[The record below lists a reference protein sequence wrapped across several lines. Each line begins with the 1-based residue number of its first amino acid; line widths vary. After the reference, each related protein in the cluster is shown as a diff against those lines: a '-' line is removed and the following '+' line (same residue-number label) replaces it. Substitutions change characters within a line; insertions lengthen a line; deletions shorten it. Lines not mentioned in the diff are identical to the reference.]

1 MADIDN
7 ELQRKVYILID
18 NLNKLIESGDDT
30 IFKLADAKNELEKV
44 LKELPVNEVR
54 ELKKIYQD
62 NNKEVVVA
70 FNDIVKLNK
79 ERIEKEQQYL
89 NDVKD
94 LEEKLSAYNEYL
106 ENANDDTKRFLEDR
120 IKQTQKELQDKKEM
134 HQAEI
139 DDRKSQQEVKKQV
152 EEEIN
157 RQDEEAAKKR
167 KEAAE
172 KKIEA
177 AKKTTETIIDFVTK
191 SASKIVSELTRR
203 LDTAVN
209 KITST
214 YEQNAGKLSAVLDT
228 TVNDIGDLQ
237 RKIATELRD
246 TSLSKAISNVAVM
259 AEVASLS
266 GAGFT
271 NTEKIQANATAIAE
285 ARKVSPNL
293 NLDNTTIKN
302 LTNVFGSDFITR
314 FSAIQAAVQ
323 DTAGSTAFLSQ
334 NLSKMMDDL
343 EPVYLNAEYQYS
355 ATQATADVQATLSAA
370 IENNVISES
379 QAQEYLSMI
388 TELMDPSK
396 AFKSSSTAVRVAA
409 TNYDFGSGDASQALQ
424 AILNA
429 RSQMYGN
436 IDMSNSYMGNVSR
449 ALAAS
454 VYGDNTMSATY
465 KQSGLYG
472 LEMLNTE
479 DLGTIWNEQEG
490 KLKAGNFT
498 TRSENIANIMENGTI
513 AQGVSKI
520 AQQSPIIYS
529 ILSGAILTSIN
540 TLPIK
545 LATLLKGSETFKKG
559 GSLGSVIKNVGN
571 DFTTKSL
578 IGLGAKGSR
587 LASLTSGA
595 TLGAVGLGIAG
606 TLSTAGQWDKN
617 KDFWTNVGHQGD
629 TLSAVLS
636 NAGTGAGAF
645 ALIGSAIGGPAGGL
659 AGTVIGGVI
668 GAVTGW
674 IAAANANKEA
684 QEANTKAIEAQTKA
698 TTDLLGEGVS
708 AIDTREAKREIARGG
723 GIVSL
728 NSGNYAIDYVKSSY
742 AGFATG
748 LDYVPY
754 DDYVVRVHKGEAIV
768 TADAAKKLREKD
780 PNFWNTPMND
790 DYDIIGALKEQT
802 DSIVSAVNGEKKYSP
817 LTKAGPQQYT
827 IKNQFI

>member
-1 MADIDN
+1 MADINN
-7 ELQRKVYILID
+7 ELLLKAYSLID
-18 NLNKLIESGDDT
+18 TLNKLVESGNAT

-106 ENANDDTKRFLEDR
+106 ENANDDTKRFLEDK

-157 RQDEEAAKKR
+157 RQNEEAAKKR
-167 KEAAE
+167 KEEAE
-172 KKIEA
+172 KEIEA
-177 AKKTTETIIDFVTK
+177 AKKRRETIIDFVAK
-191 SASKIVSELTRR
+191 SASKIISELTRR

-266 GAGFT
+266 DAGFT

-429 RSQMYGN
+429 RSQMYSN

-479 DLGTIWNEQEG
+479 DLSTVWDEQEG

-540 TLPIK
+540 TLPTR
-545 LATLLKGSETFKKG
+545 LAAVLKGSETFTKG
-559 GSLGSVIKNVGN
+559 GSIGSVIKNVGS

-629 TLSAVLS
+629 TLSAILS
-636 NAGTGAGAF
+636 NAGTGAGVGAVVGSF
-645 ALIGSAIGGPAGGL
+645 FGPMGNLLGAGVGALVGG
-659 AGTVIGGVI
+659 
-668 GAVTGW
+668 VTGW

-708 AIDTREAKREIARGG
+708 AIDTLEAKREIARGG

-768 TADAAKKLREKD
+768 TADAARKLREKD

-827 IKNQFI
+827 IKNQFA

>member
-1 MADIDN
+1 MADINN
-7 ELQRKVYILID
+7 ELLLKAYSLID
-18 NLNKLIESGDDT
+18 TLNKLVESGNAT
-30 IFKLADAKNELEKV
+30 VFQFADIKNELEKV
-44 LKELPVNEVR
+44 LEGLPVGEVKELRRV
-54 ELKKIYQD
+54 LQD
-62 NNKEVVVA
+62 NNKEVTDTLDDV
-70 FNDIVKLNK
+70 IKINK
-79 ERIEKEQQYL
+79 ERIRQEQKYL
-89 NDVKD
+89 EDVED
-94 LEEKLSAYNEYL
+94 LEEKLKVYNEYL

-139 DDRKSQQEVKKQV
+139 EDRKSQQEAKNQV

-157 RQDEEAAKKR
+157 RLNKEAAKKR
-167 KEAAE
+167 TD
-172 KKIEA
+172 KI
-177 AKKTTETIIDFVTK
+177 TDFVTQ
-191 SASKIVSELTRR
+191 SVSKIFSEFTRR
-203 LDTAVN
+203 FNSAVDKVTN
-209 KITST
+209 T
-214 YEQNAGKLSAVLDT
+214 YEQNAGKLSAALDT

-246 TSLSKAISNVAVM
+246 TSLSKAISNIAVM
-259 AEVASLS
+259 TEVASLS
-266 GAGFT
+266 NAGFT

-314 FSAIQAAVQ
+314 FSAIQIAVQ

-343 EPVYLNAEYQYS
+343 EPVYLNAEYQYN
-355 ATQATADVQATLSAA
+355 AMQATSDVQATLSAA

-472 LEMLNTE
+472 LEILNTE
-479 DLGTIWNEQEG
+479 DLGTVWDEQEG

-540 TLPIK
+540 TLPTRF
-545 LATLLKGSETFKKG
+545 AAVLKGSETLTKG
-559 GSLGSVIKNVGN
+559 GSIGSVIKNVGS

-629 TLSAVLS
+629 TVSAVLS
-636 NAGTGAGAF
+636 NAGTGAGVGAV
-645 ALIGSAIGGPAGGL
+645 IGSFFGPMGNLLGAG
-659 AGTVIGGVI
+659 I
-668 GAVTGW
+668 GALVGGITGW
-674 IAAANANKEA
+674 ISAANANKEA
-684 QEANTKAIEAQTKA
+684 QEANTKAIESQTKA

-708 AIDTREAKREIARGG
+708 AIDTLEAKREIARGG

>member
-1 MADIDN
+1 MADINN
-7 ELQRKVYILID
+7 ELQQKVYILID

-157 RQDEEAAKKR
+157 RQNEEAAKKR
-167 KEAAE
+167 KEADE

-246 TSLSKAISNVAVM
+246 TSLSKAISNIAVM
-259 AEVASLS
+259 TEVTSLS
-266 GAGFT
+266 NAGFT

-479 DLGTIWNEQEG
+479 DLGTVWNEQEG

-498 TRSENIANIMENGTI
+498 TRSENIANTMENGTI

-540 TLPIK
+540 TLPTR
-545 LATLLKGSETFKKG
+545 LAAVLKGSETLTKG
-559 GSLGSVIKNVGN
+559 GSIGSVIKNVGS

-684 QEANTKAIEAQTKA
+684 QEANTKAIEAQTRA

-708 AIDTREAKREIARGG
+708 AIDTLEAKREIARGG

-790 DYDIIGALKEQT
+790 DYNIIGALKEQT

-827 IKNQFI
+827 IKNQFA

>member
-1 MADIDN
+1 MADVNND
-7 ELQRKVYILID
+7 LLLKAYSLID
-18 NLNKLIESGDDT
+18 TLNKLVESGNAT
-30 IFKLADAKNELEKV
+30 VFQFADIKNELEKV
-44 LKELPVNEVR
+44 LKDLPVGEVK
-54 ELKKIYQD
+54 ELRKALQD
-62 NNKEVVVA
+62 NNKEVVDTLDDV
-70 FNDIVKLNK
+70 IEINK
-79 ERIEKEQQYL
+79 ERIRQEQQYL
-89 NDVKD
+89 KDVKD
-94 LEEKLSAYNEYL
+94 LEEKLSVYNEYL
-106 ENANDDTKRFLEDR
+106 EDANEDTKRFLKDKIE
-120 IKQTQKELQDKKEM
+120 QTQKELQDKKEM
-134 HQAEI
+134 HQAEVE
-139 DDRKSQQEVKKQV
+139 DRKSQQAAKNQV

-157 RQDEEAAKKR
+157 RLNREAAKER
-167 KEAAE
+167 EE
-172 KKIEA
+172 QV
-177 AKKTTETIIDFVTK
+177 KKTTDKITDFVAQ
-191 SASKIVSELTRR
+191 SVSKVISEFTRR
-203 LDTAVN
+203 FNSAVDKVTN
-209 KITST
+209 T
-214 YEQNAGKLSAVLDT
+214 YEQNAGKLSAALDT

-246 TSLSKAISNVAVM
+246 TSLSKAISNIAVM
-259 AEVASLS
+259 TEVASLS
-266 GAGFT
+266 NAGFT

-314 FSAIQAAVQ
+314 FSAIQIAVQ

-343 EPVYLNAEYQYS
+343 EPVYLNAEYQYN
-355 ATQATADVQATLSAA
+355 AMQATSDVQATLSAA

-429 RSQMYGN
+429 RSQMYSN

-472 LEMLNTE
+472 LEILNTE
-479 DLGTIWNEQEG
+479 DLGTVWDEQEG

-513 AQGVSKI
+513 AQGVSKL

-540 TLPIK
+540 TLPTRF
-545 LATLLKGSETFKKG
+545 AAVLKGSETLTKG
-559 GSLGSVIKNVGN
+559 GSIGSVIKNVGS

-578 IGLGAKGSR
+578 VGLGAKGSR
-587 LASLTSGA
+587 IAKLTSGA
-595 TLGAVGLGIAG
+595 TMGMAGLGIMGLAD
-606 TLSTAGQWDKN
+606 TLGQE
-617 KDFWTNVGHQGD
+617 GD
-629 TLSAVLS
+629 TFWEKLGHGGDSGSAFLSGAS
-636 NAGTGAGAF
+636 MGAGTGAI
-645 ALIGSAIGGPAGGL
+645 IGSFFGPMGN
-659 AGTVIGGVI
+659 VIGGVAGGFI
-668 GAVTGW
+668 GGVLGL
-674 IAAANANKEA
+674 IEANKANKEA

-708 AIDTREAKREIARGG
+708 AIDTLEAKREIARGG

-817 LTKAGPQQYT
+817 LTKAGPQQYM

>member
-7 ELQRKVYILID
+7 ELQQKVYILID

-62 NNKEVVVA
+62 NNKEVVVT
-70 FNDIVKLNK
+70 FNDIIKLNK

-106 ENANDDTKRFLEDR
+106 ENANDDTKRFLEDK

-139 DDRKSQQEVKKQV
+139 DDRKSQQEVKKQI

-157 RQDEEAAKKR
+157 RQNEEAAKKR
-167 KEAAE
+167 KEEAE
-172 KKIEA
+172 KEIEA
-177 AKKTTETIIDFVTK
+177 AKKRRETIIDFVAK
-191 SASKIVSELTRR
+191 SASKIISELTRR

-266 GAGFT
+266 DAGFT

-429 RSQMYGN
+429 RSQMYSN

-479 DLGTIWNEQEG
+479 DLSTVWDEQEG

-498 TRSENIANIMENGTI
+498 TRSENIANIMENGII
-513 AQGVSKI
+513 AQSVSKI

-545 LATLLKGSETFKKG
+545 LATLLKGSETLTKG
-559 GSLGSVIKNVGN
+559 GSIGSVIKNVGSS

-587 LASLTSGA
+587 IAKLTSGA
-595 TLGAVGLGIAG
+595 TMGMAGLGIMGLAD
-606 TLSTAGQWDKN
+606 TLGQE
-617 KDFWTNVGHQGD
+617 GD
-629 TLSAVLS
+629 TFLEKLGHGGDRDSAFLSGAS
-636 NAGTGAGAF
+636 MGAGAG
-645 ALIGSAIGGPAGGL
+645 AIIGSFLGPMGN
-659 AGTVIGGVI
+659 VIGGVAGGFI
-668 GAVTGW
+668 GGVLGL
-674 IAAANANKEA
+674 IEANKANKEA

-708 AIDTREAKREIARGG
+708 AIDALEAKREIARGG

-768 TADAAKKLREKD
+768 TADAARKLREKD

-817 LTKAGPQQYT
+817 LTKAGPQQYI

>member
-1 MADIDN
+1 MADINN
-7 ELQRKVYILID
+7 ELLLKAYSLID
-18 NLNKLIESGDDT
+18 TLNKLVESGNAT
-30 IFKLADAKNELEKV
+30 VFQFADIKNELEKV
-44 LKELPVNEVR
+44 LEGLPVGEVKELRRV
-54 ELKKIYQD
+54 LQD
-62 NNKEVVVA
+62 NNKEVTDTLDDV
-70 FNDIVKLNK
+70 IKINK
-79 ERIEKEQQYL
+79 ERIRQEQKYL
-89 NDVKD
+89 KDVED
-94 LEEKLSAYNEYL
+94 LEEKLKVYNEYL
-106 ENANDDTKRFLEDR
+106 ENANDDTKRFLEDK

-139 DDRKSQQEVKKQV
+139 EDRKSQQEAKNQV

-157 RQDEEAAKKR
+157 RLNR
-167 KEAAE
+167 EAAE
-172 KKIEA
+172 ERKA
-177 AKKTTETIIDFVTK
+177 QVKKTTDKITDFVAQ
-191 SASKIVSELTRR
+191 SVSKVFSEFTRR
-203 LDTAVN
+203 FNSAVDKVTN
-209 KITST
+209 T
-214 YEQNAGKLSAVLDT
+214 YEQNAGKLSAALNT

-246 TSLSKAISNVAVM
+246 TSLSKAISNIAVM
-259 AEVASLS
+259 TEVASLS
-266 GAGFT
+266 NAGFT

-314 FSAIQAAVQ
+314 FSAIQIAVQ
-323 DTAGSTAFLSQ
+323 DTAGSTAFLNQ

-343 EPVYLNAEYQYS
+343 EPVYLNAEYQYN
-355 ATQATADVQATLSAA
+355 AMQATSDVQATLSAA

-436 IDMSNSYMGNVSR
+436 IDMSNSYMGNISR

-479 DLGTIWNEQEG
+479 DLGTVWDEQEG

-513 AQGVSKI
+513 AQGVSKL

-529 ILSGAILTSIN
+529 LLSGAILTSIN
-540 TLPIK
+540 TLPTRF
-545 LATLLKGSETFKKG
+545 AAVLKGSEALTKG
-559 GSLGSVIKNVGN
+559 GSIGSVIKNVGS

-617 KDFWTNVGHQGD
+617 RDFWTNVGHQGD
-629 TLSAVLS
+629 TLSAILS
-636 NAGTGAGAF
+636 NAGTGAGTG
-645 ALIGSAIGGPAGGL
+645 ALIGSAIGGPAGSL
-659 AGTVIGGVI
+659 IGGVG
-668 GAVTGW
+668 GALVGAITGW
-674 IAAANANKEA
+674 ISAIHANKEI

-708 AIDTREAKREIARGG
+708 AIDTLEAKREIARGG

-817 LTKAGPQQYT
+817 LTKAGPQQYM

>member
-1 MADIDN
+1 MADINN
-7 ELQRKVYILID
+7 ELQLKAYSLID
-18 NLNKLIESGDDT
+18 TFNKLIESGNAT
-30 IFKLADAKNELEKV
+30 IFQLADIKNELEKV
-44 LKELPVNEVR
+44 LKDLPVGEVK
-54 ELKKIYQD
+54 ELRKALQD
-62 NNKEVVVA
+62 NNREVVDTLD
-70 FNDIVKLNK
+70 DIIELNK
-79 ERIEKEQQYL
+79 RRIEKEQQYL
-89 NDVKD
+89 EDVKD
-94 LEEKLSAYNEYL
+94 LEEKLKVYNEYL
-106 ENANDDTKRFLEDR
+106 ENANEDTKRFLEDK
-120 IKQTQKELQDKKEM
+120 IEQTQKELQDKKEM

-139 DDRKSQQEVKKQV
+139 EDRKSQQEAKNQV

-157 RQDEEAAKKR
+157 RRNKEAAKER
-167 KEAAE
+167 EE
-172 KKIEA
+172 QI
-177 AKKTTETIIDFVTK
+177 KKTTDTIIDFVAQ
-191 SASKIVSELTRR
+191 SASKVISEITRR
-203 LDTAVN
+203 FESAVN
-209 KITST
+209 KITNT
-214 YEQNAGKLSAVLDT
+214 YEQNAGKLSAALDT
-228 TVNDIGDLQ
+228 TVNNIGDLQ

-246 TSLSKAISNVAVM
+246 TSLSKAISNIAVM
-259 AEVASLS
+259 TEVANLS
-266 GAGFT
+266 STGFT

-343 EPVYLNAEYQYS
+343 EPVYLNAEYQYN
-355 ATQATADVQATLSAA
+355 AMQATSDVQATLSAA

-479 DLGTIWNEQEG
+479 DLGTVWDEQEG

-529 ILSGAILTSIN
+529 VLSGAILTSIN
-540 TLPIK
+540 TLPTR
-545 LATLLKGSETFKKG
+545 LAAAIKGSEMLTKG
-559 GSLGSVIKNVGN
+559 GSVGSVVKDLGK
-571 DFTTKSL
+571 DFTTKSVF
-578 IGLGAKGSR
+578 GLGAQGSK

-595 TLGAVGLGIAG
+595 TLGALGLGIAG

-629 TLSAVLS
+629 ITSAIFS
-636 NAGTGAGAF
+636 NAGTGAGVGAVV
-645 ALIGSAIGGPAGGL
+645 GSFFGPMGNLLGAG
-659 AGTVIGGVI
+659 I
-668 GAVTGW
+668 GALVGGITGW
-674 IAAANANKEA
+674 ISAANANKEA
-684 QEANTKAIEAQTKA
+684 QEANTKAIEAQTQS
-698 TTDLLGEGVS
+698 TRDLLGEGVS
-708 AIDTREAKREIARGG
+708 AIDTLEAKREIARGG

-780 PNFWNTPMND
+780 PNFWNTPMNGD
-790 DYDIIGALKEQT
+790 NDIVGALKEQT

-817 LTKAGPQQYT
+817 LTKAGPQQYM